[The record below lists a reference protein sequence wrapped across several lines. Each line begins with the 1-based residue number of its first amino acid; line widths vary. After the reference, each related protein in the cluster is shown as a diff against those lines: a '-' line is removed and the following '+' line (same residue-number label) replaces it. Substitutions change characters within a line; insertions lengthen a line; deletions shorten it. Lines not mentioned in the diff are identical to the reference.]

1 MTKRMMIKTSWRVAA
16 ASLVLALLQ
25 GCAVG
30 ADPTDPLENFNR
42 GVFSFND
49 GVDRAV
55 FKPVA
60 TVYHDITP
68 SPVRTGVTNFFSNIG
83 DVWSLVNNVLQFK
96 PKESVETLMRIS
108 FNTILGFGG
117 VLDIATEMRMQ
128 KHPEDF
134 GQTLGYWGMGPGPYI
149 VLPLLG
155 PSDLRDTIGASVDA
169 SADLVNH
176 LDRVSTRNSLATLR
190 LVNARANLLGAG
202 DLVDQAALDKY
213 SFTRDAYLQRRVSM
227 IGRDKPPVEERFDL
241 PEGAAPAGGAAP
253 ASTQPASK

>member
-1 MTKRMMIKTSWRVAA
+1 MIKTSWRVAA
-16 ASLVLALLQ
+16 ASLVLAFLQ

-30 ADPTDPLENFNR
+30 ANPTDPLENFNR

-49 GVDRAV
+49 SVDRAV
-55 FKPVA
+55 LKPVA

-134 GQTLGYWGMGPGPYI
+134 GQTLGYWGVGPGPYI

-155 PSDLRDTIGASVDA
+155 PSDLRDTIGTSVDA
-169 SADLVNH
+169 SADLVNR

-190 LVNARANLLGAG
+190 VVNARAKLLGAA

-253 ASTQPASK
+253 ASTPPAGK